1 MDRAVLDSFLS
12 QGEEYQILFHQLENR
27 SAVHAY
33 LITGEKGVGKRT
45 LAGLMAA
52 ALLCS
57 SGNGRPCG
65 VCKNCLLAE
74 KREHP
79 DLILIEKGNPIAQGV
94 KKDRAT
100 IPVED
105 IREMIRLCGVRSTEG
120 NMHVVLLF
128 DADKMTPQAQN
139 CLLKTLEEPPADTC
153 LILVTDH
160 PESLLTTVI
169 SRCRQIRMKA
179 WSDEYILRVLRGKGV
194 PSKRAEDAAAASGGS
209 VGRALE
215 LVSDDRYWELREEV
229 MNCFFR
235 TTARSDI
242 LKISN
247 AWKDR
252 KQEAEQMTGIL
263 EAFVGML
270 SEARYGRS
278 QDLSAFPPQ
287 WQRFAREAP
296 PDRFLAL
303 SECIVNARKQLQFS
317 VNFQAVLEKMIFTFM
332 GEGNAWL
339 Q

>member
-1 MDRAVLDSFLS
+1 MDKTVLDSFLS

-57 SGNGRPCG
+57 SESGRPCG
-65 VCKNCLLAE
+65 ICKNCLLAE
-74 KREHP
+74 KQEHP

-179 WSDEYILRVLRGKGV
+179 WSDGYILQVLRGKGV
-194 PSKRAEDAAAASGGS
+194 PAKRAEDAVAACGGS

-235 TTARSDI
+235 MTARSEI

-263 EAFVGML
+263 ESFVGML
-270 SEARYGRS
+270 AEARYGKDT
-278 QDLSAFPPQ
+278 DLSAFPPQ
-287 WQRFAREAP
+287 WQRFAREAG

-317 VNFQAVLEKMIFTFM
+317 VNFQAVLERMIFTFM
-332 GEGNAWL
+332 GEGNTWL